1 MYNFK
6 SFNFVAIKKIK
17 NSGNCKQTKI
27 KIIIKPILALINLFL
42 INLLHL
48 NIFKLDLFIPFGKL
62 FKNLLS
68 VNSLNSSF
76 INLQLHSILLFS

>member
-27 KIIIKPILALINLFL
+27 KIIINPILAL

-62 FKNLLS
+62 FKNLLL

>member
-17 NSGNCKQTKI
+17 NSGICKQTKI
-27 KIIIKPILALINLFL
+27 KIIIKPILAL

-76 INLQLHSILLFS
+76 INLQLHSILLFL

>member
-27 KIIIKPILALINLFL
+27 KIIINPILAL

-48 NIFKLDLFIPFGKL
+48 NIIKLDLFIPFGKL